1 MKVLKNFFVL
11 EGVDG
16 VGKSSVLSILGRG
29 STSLASGEHSDVY
42 VTEEPTDSPAGQL
55 ARKLL
60 EGEEKPDSAHLAYL
74 FAADRHD
81 HLYRKGGIYD
91 HVFHGPVF
99 CGRYRFSNAVY
110 QGLSG
115 RSCPYGKETGKLV
128 WELNRDFPWPR
139 IVFFLDAP
147 VDVIAERLMRRD
159 GKADKKRIKQLRNA
173 YLAHFD
179 YLEDRG
185 PKGMDIVT
193 VDATLEDYEMSGKIY
208 AIASRTMREDKE
220 GK

>member
-16 VGKSSVLSILGRG
+16 VGKSTVLSILGKG
-29 STSLASGEHSDVY
+29 STNLKTGEHSDIY

-60 EGEEKPDSAHLAYL
+60 ESEEKPNSIQLAYL

-81 HLYRKGGIYD
+81 HLYKKGGIYD
-91 HVFHGPVF
+91 HVYNGPVF
-99 CGRYRFSNAVY
+99 CGRYRFSNTVY
-110 QGLSG
+110 QGFSG
-115 RSCPYGKETGKLV
+115 RTYTYGKETGKLV
-128 WELNRDFPWPR
+128 WELNKDFPWPR

-147 VDVIAERLMRRD
+147 VNVIAERLMKRD

-179 YLEDRG
+179 YLEEMG
-185 PKGMDIVT
+185 PRGMDVVT
-193 VDATLEDYEMSGKIY
+193 VDATLEDYILAGKIY
-208 AIASRTMREDKE
+208 SIASRTMREDKE
-220 GK
+220 SK

>member
-16 VGKSSVLSILGRG
+16 VGKSTVLSILGRG
-29 STSLASGEHSDVY
+29 VTRLKDGVHSDLY

-55 ARKLL
+55 ALKLL
-60 EGEEKPDSAHLAYL
+60 EGEEEPDSIQLAYL

-81 HLYRKGGIYD
+81 HLYKKDGIYD

-110 QGLSG
+110 QGIAG
-115 RSCPYGKETGKLV
+115 RTYPYGKEPGKIV

-147 VDVIAERLMRRD
+147 VDVIAERLVKR
-159 GKADKKRIKQLRNA
+159 GSKADTKRIEQLRNA
-173 YLAHFD
+173 YLAYFD
-179 YLEDRG
+179 YLEERG

-193 VDATLEDYEMSGKIY
+193 IDATLEDYVISGKIY

-220 GK
+220 RK

>member
-16 VGKSSVLSILGRG
+16 VGKSTVLSILGGGATRLVG
-29 STSLASGEHSDVY
+29 GEHSDIY

-60 EGEEKPDSAHLAYL
+60 EGEEKPDSIQLAYL

-81 HLYRKGGIYD
+81 HLYKKGGIYD
-91 HVFHGPVF
+91 HVFDVPVF
-99 CGRYRFSNAVY
+99 CGRYRFSNEVY
-110 QGLSG
+110 QGLAG
-115 RSCPYGKETGKLV
+115 RTYPYGKEPGKLV

-147 VDVIAERLMRRD
+147 VDVIAERLMKRD
-159 GKADKKRIKQLRNA
+159 GKADKKRIEQLRKA

-179 YLEDRG
+179 YLEERG

-193 VDATLEDYEMSGKIY
+193 IDATLEDYVISGKIY
-208 AIASRTMREDKE
+208 SIASRTMRKDKE